1 MDWLTKLKDF
11 APDIAT
17 AVLTGGASLPSLAI
31 KAVSEAMGVDIKS
44 EDALGKAIEAAT
56 PEQMFKMKQANNSFK
71 LRMQELA
78 NEMSIA
84 ELGDV
89 QNARKTHKDSVM
101 PAAICITLT
110 LSVIGFA
117 CALMVLTIPEANQRM
132 LDTLF
137 GSVLT
142 AWLGS
147 LAFFTGTTR
156 SSGQKNEALMD
167 TKKR

>member
-1 MDWLTKLKDF
+1 MSWLNKLKDF
-11 APDIAT
+11 APEIAT
-17 AVLTGGASLPSLAI
+17 AVLTGGASLPSLAM
-31 KAVSEAMGVDIKS
+31 KVASEALGIDIKT
-44 EDALGKAIEAAT
+44 EDQLGKVIQSAT
-56 PEQMFKMKQANNSFK
+56 PEQMFKLTQANNSFK
-71 LRMQELA
+71 LRMKELA
-78 NEMSIA
+78 NDMTNA

-89 QNARKTHKDSVM
+89 QDARKNHKDSNM

-117 CALMVLTIPEANQRM
+117 CALMVLDVPEANQRM

-156 SSGQKNEALMD
+156 SSGQKNSALMD
-167 TKKR
+167 SKNR

>member
-1 MDWLTKLKDF
+1 MSWLKKLKEF

-17 AVLTGGASLPSLAI
+17 AVLTGGASLPSLAM
-31 KAVSEAMGVDIKS
+31 KAASDAFGLDIKT
-44 EDALGKAIEAAT
+44 EDELRKTVESASPDDMLKLT
-56 PEQMFKMKQANNSFK
+56 QANNSFR
-71 LRMQELA
+71 LRMKELS
-78 NEMSIA
+78 NEMTYA

-89 QNARKTHKDSVM
+89 QNARKTHKDSKM

-110 LSVIGFA
+110 IAVIGFA

-147 LAFFTGTTR
+147 LTFFTGTTR
-156 SSGQKNEALMD
+156 SSGQKNDALMA
-167 TKKR
+167 K

>member
-1 MDWLTKLKDF
+1 MDWLKKLKKF

-17 AVLTGGASLPSLAI
+17 AVLTGGASLPSLAM
-31 KAVSEAMGVDIKS
+31 KAASDAFGVDIKT
-44 EDALGKAIEAAT
+44 EEQLGKAVEAAT
-56 PEQMFKMKQANNSFK
+56 PEQMLRVTQANNSFK
-71 LRMQELA
+71 LRMQELT
-78 NEMSIA
+78 NEMTYA

-89 QNARKTHKDSVM
+89 QSARKTHKDSKM

-110 LSVIGFA
+110 LAVISFA
-117 CALMVLTIPEANQRM
+117 GALMILTIPEANQRM

-147 LAFFTGTTR
+147 LTFFTGTTR
-156 SSGQKNEALMD
+156 SSGKKNDALMSL
-167 TKKR
+167 R

>member
-1 MDWLTKLKDF
+1 MEWFNKLKSF

-17 AVLTGGASLPSLAI
+17 AVLTGGASLPSLAMRV
-31 KAVSEAMGVDIKS
+31 AS
-44 EDALGKAIEAAT
+44 DALGQDIKTEDELSKVIKAAT
-56 PEQMFKMKQANNSFK
+56 PEQMFRMKQANNSFK

-89 QNARKTHKDSVM
+89 KSARTTHKDSKM

-110 LSVIGFA
+110 LAVIGFA
-117 CALMVLTIPEANQRM
+117 LALMVISIPEANQRM

-147 LAFFTGTTR
+147 LTFFTGTTR
-156 SSGQKNEALMD
+156 SSGQKNEVLAA
-167 TKKR
+167 RFNN